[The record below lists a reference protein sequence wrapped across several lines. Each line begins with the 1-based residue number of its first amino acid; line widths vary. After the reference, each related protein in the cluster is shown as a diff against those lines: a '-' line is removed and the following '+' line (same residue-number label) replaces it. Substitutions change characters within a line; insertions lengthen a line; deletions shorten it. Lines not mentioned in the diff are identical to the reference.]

1 MLTVIFETPTS
12 VAHVWSFVAENY
24 FPNHIQWDAGLQRL
38 EQLDDGPVRRGLR
51 GREVRSFGGEQVS
64 EFEVTVVDPPK
75 RLVIRDDPGLWT
87 LERTYSFEPT
97 ERGTAVTFRFDMQ
110 PNRLWLK
117 LVFPIVSRLVIHRQ
131 VRANMERL
139 RELLTANRLHL
150 RQTSSRI
157 DQEGS
162 SS

>member
-1 MLTVIFETPTS
+1 MLTVTFEIPGS
-12 VAHVWSFVAENY
+12 IEDAWSFVAENY
-24 FPNHIQWDAGLQRL
+24 FANHLQWDTGLQRL

-75 RLVIRDDPGLWT
+75 RLVMRDEPGLWT
-87 LERTYSFEPT
+87 LERTYAFEPT
-97 ERGTAVTFRFDMQ
+97 DRGTSVTFTFDMR
-110 PNRLWLK
+110 PNRGWLK

-139 RELLTANRLHL
+139 RGLLTVHHLHP
-150 RQTSSRI
+150 QKMSSKI
-157 DQEGS
+157 DRAGS
-162 SS
+162 LS